1 MHCCYIN
8 LAQATKRRV
17 AIEASFSK
25 SARPGWTLSRF
36 AAIDTAHVN
45 AQGTPGRRTRREK
58 ACFLS
63 HKTLIETHAEDG
75 RHLLVLE
82 DDTQFGRATC
92 EIVDGFLQQNP
103 EGDWDILFLDVAA
116 LKLSD
121 MMTLYFH
128 RQTLMCDQ
136 KIVPLDLSK
145 MSFIGAN
152 AYIVNA
158 ASRHKVLA
166 CLEAGMPVDVE
177 YDIHLSNQITAGSLK
192 AAVLFPFLVT
202 LSPQAADSQIQ
213 RSSMETINRARNIF
227 RNMMWL
233 ESEPELFHDSLQTL
247 QAEVANSKHGALA
260 TILAAQFLSENDRG
274 FNADSD

>member
-8 LAQATKRRV
+8 LNQATLRRE
-17 AIEASFSK
+17 AIESSFGK

-36 AAIDTAHVN
+36 TAIDTAHVD
-45 AQGTPGRRTRREK
+45 AQCIPGRKTRREK

-63 HKTLIETHAEDG
+63 HKTLIETQATDG
-75 RHLLVLE
+75 HHLLVLE

-92 EIVDGFLQQNP
+92 EIVGGFLQQNP
-103 EGDWDILFLDVAA
+103 AGDWDILFLDVAP

-128 RQTLMCDQ
+128 RQTLMADH

-166 CLEAGMPVDVE
+166 CLEAGVPIDVE
-177 YDIHLSNQITAGSLK
+177 YDIYLSNHIIAGTLK

-233 ESEPELFHDSLQTL
+233 ESEPELFQESLKTL
-247 QAEVANSKHGALA
+247 EVEVANSQHRALA
-260 TILAAQFLSENDRG
+260 TILAAQFLSEKDRG
-274 FNADSD
+274 FNADTD